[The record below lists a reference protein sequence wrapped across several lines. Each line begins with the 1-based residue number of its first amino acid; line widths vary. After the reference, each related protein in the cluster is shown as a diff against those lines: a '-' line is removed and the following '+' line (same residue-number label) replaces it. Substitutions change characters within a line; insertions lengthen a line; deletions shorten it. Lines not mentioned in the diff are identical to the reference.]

1 MCVTEYDT
9 KIQEALLIKKL
20 NPKVNKQLYAKG
32 VSFLL
37 RIFSDIL
44 VRIIIQFLP

>member
-1 MCVTEYDT
+1 MQYET

-32 VSFLL
+32 ASSLL
-37 RIFSDIL
+37 SIFWVAKFSIMS
-44 VRIIIQFLP
+44 